1 MAGTRRLLAIA
12 MAFSVAFV
20 TGSGKP
26 EALGIIMQAER
37 AMLGSV
43 AAAEGT
49 TIYDGD
55 SVSTAEE
62 GTLTLRIGQAVVQLR
77 EKSSVIL
84 RDGAQRGVKEF
95 EAELVSGTAVLSV
108 TSGTTGEIESSSASV
123 RPISDTRGVVRVQ
136 RIGPYE
142 LIVFAQRGA
151 AQISYRGESET
162 IPEGKSYRVLLNPT
176 DDGSAPGDAG
186 TRKAGHWQ
194 KPLLITATGAG
205 VAAGI
210 ALGMENRGKHK
221 GMESPDRP

>member
-26 EALGIIMQAER
+26 EALGIVMQAER

-43 AAAEGT
+43 VAAEGT
-49 TIYDGD
+49 TIYNGD

-77 EKSSVIL
+77 EKSSVTL
-84 RDGAQRGVKEF
+84 RGTAEREVKEF
-95 EAELVSGTAVLSV
+95 EAELVSGAAVLSV
-108 TSGTTGEIESSSASV
+108 APGTTGEIESSAASV
-123 RPISDTRGVVRVQ
+123 RPISDTRGVVQVE
-136 RIGPYE
+136 RIGAYE

-151 AQISYRGESET
+151 AQISYHGESET
-162 IPEGKSYRVLLNPT
+162 VPEGKSYRVLLNPE
-176 DDGSAPGDAG
+176 DGSAPGDTG
-186 TRKAGHWQ
+186 TRKAGHWR
-194 KPLLITATGAG
+194 KPLLITAIGAG
-205 VAAGI
+205 SAAGI